1 MAVFTVDVAYSPP
14 SDPVSTHWVR
24 YMVEVGDPVAART
37 LGVQQAAALGAIV
50 TAVVQPE

>member
-1 MAVFTVDVAYSPP
+1 VIFTVDVAYSPP
-14 SDPVSTHWVR
+14 SDPTITHWAR
-24 YMVEVGDPVAART
+24 YVVEADDAAAARV